1 MKIKICGLKDP
12 NNIAAVAQL
21 QPDYLGFIFYPKS
34 PRYAEGDA
42 LLQFLEKEQE
52 ALEGIS
58 RVGVFVNEEVDRI
71 LSMAHD
77 YQLDYVQL
85 HGDESPA
92 YCQELQLL
100 WSVSSM
106 HRSRIIK
113 AFRIGPDFDWA
124 QVNAY
129 AAFCPL
135 FVFDTKGTTA
145 GGTGEKWDWS
155 LLDSYHGVTPFLL
168 SGGIG
173 PEDILAVK
181 ALQHPQFSGVD
192 LNSKFETEPGYKDTE
207 LLQEFMTKFK

>member
-1 MKIKICGLKDP
+1 MKIKICGLKEP
-12 NNIAAVAQL
+12 KNIAALARL
-21 QPDYLGFIFYPKS
+21 RPDYIGFIFYPKS
-34 PRYAEGDA
+34 PRYAEGA
-42 LLQFLEKEQE
+42 RLLKFLEEEQE

-71 LSMAHD
+71 LSVAHD

-113 AFRIGPDFDWA
+113 AFRVDAAFEWA

-135 FVFDTKGTTA
+135 FIFDTKGVA
-145 GGTGEKWDWS
+145 PGGTGKKWDWS
-155 LLDSYHGVTPFLL
+155 LLDNYNGVTPFLL

-173 PEDILAVK
+173 PDDILAVK
-181 ALQHPQFSGVD
+181 GLSHPQFSGLD
-192 LNSKFETEPGYKDTE
+192 LNSKFETEPGLKDTE
-207 LLQEFMTKFK
+207 LLQDFMTKLK